1 MRDDGAVLQP
11 HSTGEGGEPQG
22 SRKGRPRYPPEGRG
36 KQTYESVERRHNEAQ
51 NSETYVHRHV
61 GWTPW
66 LRQPNKTLFAVRCK
80 LLDRQDH
87 CTAF

>member
-1 MRDDGAVLQP
+1 MNNLLLMVRFFPYDPSIDVPL
-11 HSTGEGGEPQG
+11 
-22 SRKGRPRYPPEGRG
+22 
-36 KQTYESVERRHNEAQ
+36 ERIHL
-51 NSETYVHRHV
+51 